1 MTVEL
6 QTHATENSSYVVTVS
21 FEDENGDAVIPNVI
35 TWTLKDED
43 TGSIVNARTTVSV
56 ATPAASV
63 DILLKGD
70 DLEPLTATS
79 KKLILTVNATY
90 NSSLGTNIPLV
101 GECFIVVETLEP

>member
-6 QTHATENSSYVVTVS
+6 QTKATENSSYVVTVD
-21 FEDENGDAVIPNVI
+21 FEDEDGDAVIPATI
-35 TWTLKDED
+35 AWTLKDED
-43 TGSIVNARTTVSV
+43 TGLVVNSRTAVAV
-56 ATPAASV
+56 ATPAASI

-90 NSSLGTNIPLV
+90 SSALGSGIPLV

>member
-6 QTHATENSSYVVTVS
+6 QTKATENSSYVVTVS
-21 FEDENGDAVIPNVI
+21 FEDEDGDAVIPNEI

-43 TGSIVNARTTVSV
+43 TGLVVNSRTAVSI
-56 ATPAASV
+56 ATPAASN

-70 DLEPLTATS
+70 DLEPLTLTS
-79 KKLILTVNATY
+79 KKLIMTVNATY
-90 NSSLGTNIPLV
+90 DSALGTDIPLV